1 MFLLWGFNA
10 GPSLIPDML
19 EIAECLA
26 SFHKESL
33 FLYMGQVMFLD
44 PGGPFQMDWHTAV
57 FFKSKRE
64 V

>member
-44 PGGPFQMDWHTAV
+44 PGGPFQMD
-57 FFKSKRE
+57 
-64 V
+64 